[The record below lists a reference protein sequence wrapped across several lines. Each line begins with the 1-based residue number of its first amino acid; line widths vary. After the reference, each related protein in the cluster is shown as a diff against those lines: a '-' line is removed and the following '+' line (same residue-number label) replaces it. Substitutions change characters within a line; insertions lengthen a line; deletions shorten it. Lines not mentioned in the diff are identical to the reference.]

1 MLVVRQVNN
10 YFRGRRKGK
19 LNGEQETERE
29 LGEKFRF
36 EQKL

>member
-10 YFRGRRKGK
+10 YFRGRRKR
-19 LNGEQETERE
+19 NGEQETERE